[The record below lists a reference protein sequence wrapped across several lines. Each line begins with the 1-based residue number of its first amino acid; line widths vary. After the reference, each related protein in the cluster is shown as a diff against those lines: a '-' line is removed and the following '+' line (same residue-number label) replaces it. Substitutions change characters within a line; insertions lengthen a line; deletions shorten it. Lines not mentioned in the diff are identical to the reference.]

1 MRMADVTIYHNPKCS
16 KSRETLAILE
26 ARGVDCQVIEYLD
39 NPLDR
44 ATVAGFLDLLE
55 SPPEALVRK
64 DKRFRELG
72 LNEADYQSAEAVL
85 DLIIAHPE
93 LMQRPV
99 VLRGG
104 KARITRPAELVNDL
118 L

>member
-26 ARGVDCQVIEYLD
+26 EKGVDCEVIEYLD

-44 ATVAGFLDLLE
+44 ATLAGFLDLLE
-55 SPPEALVRK
+55 SAPEVLVRK
-64 DKRFRELG
+64 DKRFKELG
-72 LNEADYQSAEAVL
+72 LNEADYQSPEPIL
-85 DLIIAHPE
+85 DLLGEHPE

-104 KARITRPAELVNDL
+104 KALITRPADLVNEL
-118 L
+118 F